1 MKNFENKNV
10 VGKRRKEIMFRSD
23 RGFTL
28 IELMVVIAIIA
39 ILAGIALAVL
49 SNSRRMAQE
58 ITAKHDLKKF
68 AKHDLKKFV
77 MAQNAYHL
85 ENESFKGA
93 AGDIFSGDP
102 SVATLSLK
110 AFTPSPQVVI
120 TLISVDPIFKASA
133 THTNTETVWQ
143 YRQDTGEITK

>member
-68 AKHDLKKFV
+68 V

-120 TLISVDPIFKASA
+120 TLISVDPIFEASA

>member
-68 AKHDLKKFV
+68 V
-77 MAQNAYHL
+77 IAQNAYHL

-120 TLISVDPIFKASA
+120 TLISVDPIFEASA

>member
-1 MKNFENKNV
+1 
-10 VGKRRKEIMFRSD
+10 
-23 RGFTL
+23 
-28 IELMVVIAIIA
+28 MVVIAIIA

-58 ITAKHDLKKF
+58 IT

-120 TLISVDPIFKASA
+120 TLISVDPIFEASA

>member
-49 SNSRRMAQE
+49 SNSRRMARE

-68 AKHDLKKFV
+68 V
-77 MAQNAYHL
+77 IAQNAYHL

-120 TLISVDPIFKASA
+120 TLDSVDPIFIASA
-133 THTNTETVWQ
+133 THTSTETVWQ

>member
-58 ITAKHDLKKF
+58 IT

>member
-58 ITAKHDLKKF
+58 ITAKHDLKK
-68 AKHDLKKFV
+68 KTRVLKV
-77 MAQNAYHL
+77 LRA
-85 ENESFKGA
+85 
-93 AGDIFSGDP
+93 IFS
-102 SVATLSLK
+102 VETLLWLP
-110 AFTPSPQVVI
+110 F
-120 TLISVDPIFKASA
+120 L
-133 THTNTETVWQ
+133 
-143 YRQDTGEITK
+143 

>member
-1 MKNFENKNV
+1 VKNFENKNV

-68 AKHDLKKFV
+68 V

-120 TLISVDPIFKASA
+120 TLISVDPIFEASA

>member
-1 MKNFENKNV
+1 MKNFEKKNSF
-10 VGKRRKEIMFRSD
+10 GKKRKEIMFRGD
-23 RGFTL
+23 KGFTL

-58 ITAKHDLKKF
+58 ITAKN
-68 AKHDLKKFV
+68 DLKKFV

-120 TLISVDPIFKASA
+120 TLNSVDPFTASA
-133 THTNTETVWQ
+133 THTSTETIWQ
-143 YRQDTGEITK
+143 YHQDTGEITK